1 MTFVSQTK
9 LQELEQRYAEQQQ
22 KHDAISS
29 EMDVLRHEAERARQ
43 RPLTDSAHVQTD
55 LDALLFKNSTAAL
68 LIGV

>member
-1 MTFVSQTK
+1 
-9 LQELEQRYAEQQQ
+9 
-22 KHDAISS
+22 
-29 EMDVLRHEAERARQ
+29 MDVLRHEAERARQ